1 MKAKIGTKK
10 MKFRKRLLSMA
21 AAVLM
26 AGATMVAAV
35 PAQAANVPAQG
46 GTKTFNKYLVMDA
59 DANVPN
65 TTSEFTITPGTAVD
79 ATAGTPAI
87 YAGIGTPTINSAIF
101 TPGDTTTS
109 GTPTT
114 PDESDKKYATKK
126 VTVDFSSISFTA
138 PGIYRYII
146 TEKTSTDSAIT
157 NDTSNTR
164 TLDVY
169 VEYDGAS
176 DTNLKVAGYV
186 LHIGNEAKPTLE
198 QKSDGF
204 TNTYTTNNLTLTKNV
219 TGNQGNR
226 DKYFKFTVNIT
237 DAVAG
242 TVYTVDLRNAETNPS
257 VDGETKTNLSSLT
270 VGEGGTIEATY
281 YLKDN
286 QSIVI
291 QGLTAA
297 TNYKITE
304 SDYSKDGYTTTYTL
318 DSGSA
323 ESGNTFAKQTM
334 GNASHTVLFTNNKT
348 GVVPTGILLEAAPY
362 LILGVIV
369 IAGVIALF
377 VTRRRRV
384 N

>member
-1 MKAKIGTKK
+1 MKAKTGTKK
-10 MKFRKRLLSMA
+10 MKFRKRLLSMV

-35 PAQAANVPAQG
+35 PVQAANVSAQG
-46 GTKTFNKYLVMDA
+46 GTTTFDKYLVMDA

-65 TTSEFTITPGTAVD
+65 TTFDFTIAPGTAVD
-79 ATAGTPAI
+79 ATDDSPAI
-87 YAGIGTPTINSAIF
+87 YAGIGSPAIGSAIF
-101 TPGDTTTS
+101 TPEDVTTS
-109 GTPTT
+109 GTPTN
-114 PDESDKKYATKK
+114 PDESNKKYATQT
-126 VTVDFSSISFTA
+126 VTVDFSSIFFTA

-146 TEKTSTDSAIT
+146 TETPSTDSGIT
-157 NDTSNTR
+157 NDAAATR

-176 DTNLKVAGYV
+176 DTNLKVSGYV
-186 LHIGNEAKPTLE
+186 LHTGDEANPTEE
-198 QKSDGF
+198 QKSAGF
-204 TNTYTTNNLTLTKNV
+204 TNTYTTNNLTLTKDV

-226 DKYFKFTVNIT
+226 DKYFEFTVNIT
-237 DAVAG
+237 GAVEG
-242 TVYTVDLRNAETNPS
+242 TVYTVDLSGAEANPS

-270 VGEGGTIEATY
+270 VGEDGNITETY
-281 YLKDN
+281 YLKDD

-291 QGLTAA
+291 QGITAA
-297 TNYKITE
+297 TQYQITE

-318 DSGSA
+318 DSESA
-323 ESGNTFAKQTM
+323 MTGNTFDARTM
-334 GNASHTVLFTNNKT
+334 DNESHTVLFTNNKA
-348 GVVPTGILLEAAPY
+348 GVVPTGILLETAPY

-377 VTRRRRV
+377 VTRRRRA

>member
-65 TTSEFTITPGTAVD
+65 ATSEFTITPGRAVD
-79 ATAGTPAI
+79 ATADTPAI
-87 YAGIGTPTINSAIF
+87 YAGIGTPMINSAIF
-101 TPGDTTTS
+101 TPGDTTTP
-109 GTPTT
+109 GTPTN
-114 PDESDKKYATKK
+114 PDESDKKYATKT

-146 TEKTSTDSAIT
+146 TEKPSTDSAIT
-157 NDTSNTR
+157 NDATTTR
-164 TLDVY
+164 TLDAY
-169 VEYDGAS
+169 VKYKTGSETELEVTD
-176 DTNLKVAGYV
+176 YV
-186 LHIGNEAKPTLE
+186 LHEGSDNPNIAT
-198 QKSDGF
+198 KSAGF

-226 DKYFKFTVNIT
+226 DKYFEFTVNIT

-242 TVYTVDLRNAETNPS
+242 TVYTVDLSNAETTPS
-257 VDGETKTNLSSLT
+257 VDGEESKTNQSSLI
-270 VGEGGTIEATY
+270 VGEDGTVTAIY
-281 YLKDN
+281 YLKDD

-291 QGLTAA
+291 QGITAE
-297 TNYKITE
+297 TKYQITE

-323 ESGNTFAKQTM
+323 ESGNTFAEQTM

-348 GVVPTGILLEAAPY
+348 GVVPTGILLETAPY

-377 VTRRRRV
+377 VTRRRRA